1 MSIIKA
7 LQDYLQGYEE
17 LDLVLTDVTK
27 KDASSYAIMQ
37 SASGTISKDV
47 LGNVT
52 YQNSYIFLAKEHSLD
67 EVDRQEN
74 YDFLESFCTWL
85 EEQSE
90 NEIFPVLPTPYCAT
104 GIEVNNVMLMDVND
118 SGAGTYQV
126 QIQLIFEKRRDNV

>member
-7 LQDYLQGYEE
+7 LQDYLQGYEG
-17 LDLVLTDVTK
+17 LDLVLTDITK
-27 KDASSYAIMQ
+27 KDASSYAITQ
-37 SASGTISKDV
+37 SASGSISKDV

-67 EVDRQEN
+67 EVDRRET

-90 NEIFPVLPTPYCAT
+90 NEVLPMLPKPYCAT
-104 GIEVNNVMLMDVND
+104 GIEVNNIMLMDIDD